1 MLYDSTAK
9 IATTAMSREIFLV
22 FGNTRFSHRRQR
34 CNTVTVIFLGDLPT
48 LSHILFLQFLLTS
61 ALATARNDGK
71 GMESPS
77 RLRYSRKYP
86 FPPHVISSGASMLY
100 DSTAKIATAAMSREI
115 FLVFGN
121 TRFSHQRQ
129 RCNTV
134 IVIFLGD
141 FSTLSHILSLQ
152 FLLTSALATARNDG
166 KGMESPSRL
175 QYSRKCPF
183 PPHVISSGASILYDS
198 TAKIATATMSRE
210 IFLVF
215 RNTRFS
221 HRRQRCN
228 TVTVIFLGDLPTL
241 SHILFLQFL
250 LTSALATA
258 RDDESGI
265 VNFFRK

>member
-1 MLYDSTAK
+1 
-9 IATTAMSREIFLV
+9 
-22 FGNTRFSHRRQR
+22 
-34 CNTVTVIFLGDLPT
+34 
-48 LSHILFLQFLLTS
+48 
-61 ALATARNDGK
+61 
-71 GMESPS
+71 
-77 RLRYSRKYP
+77 
-86 FPPHVISSGASMLY
+86 MLY
-100 DSTAKIATAAMSREI
+100 DSTAKIATATMSREI
-115 FLVFGN
+115 FLVFRN
-121 TRFSHQRQ
+121 TRFSHRRQ

-228 TVTVIFLGDLPTL
+228 TVIVIFLGDFSTLSHILSLQFLLTSALATARNDGKGMESSSRLRYSRKYPFPPHVISSGASMLYDSTAKIATATMSREIFLVFRNTRFSHRRQRCNTVTIIFLGDLPTL

-258 RDDESGI
+258 RNDESGI
-265 VNFFRK
+265 MNFSRE